1 MQHAVAAITDISNYL
16 QTVESTVSAINEVAD
31 QINLLALNAAIEAA
45 RAGEHGRGFAVVA
58 DEVNKLADKTAALV
72 KSIQSTIDRYTGK
85 VKNEIQFI
93 SHTANL
99 FETVRDNILN
109 TGKVLTTTQEFT
121 KNLNDQNAN
130 IQEKIQKL
138 VQLSNEIY
146 TTSNEQQITIDEL
159 TKAINA
165 INEVASH
172 TSDESVNIQDIS
184 EKLEENA
191 AKLLKNIEFFK
202 L

>member
-1 MQHAVAAITDISNYL
+1 
-16 QTVESTVSAINEVAD
+16 
-31 QINLLALNAAIEAA
+31 
-45 RAGEHGRGFAVVA
+45 
-58 DEVNKLADKTAALV
+58 
-72 KSIQSTIDRYTGK
+72 QSTIDQYTGK

-99 FETVRDNILN
+99 FETVRDNIVN

-121 KNLNDQNAN
+121 KNLTEQNTS

-146 TTSNEQQITIDEL
+146 ATSHEQQITIDEL

-172 TSDESVNIQDIS
+172 TSDESGSIQSIS
-184 EKLEENA
+184 QKIEVNA
-191 AKLLKNIEFFK
+191 ANLLKHIEFFK

>member
-1 MQHAVAAITDISNYL
+1 
-16 QTVESTVSAINEVAD
+16 
-31 QINLLALNAAIEAA
+31 
-45 RAGEHGRGFAVVA
+45 
-58 DEVNKLADKTAALV
+58 
-72 KSIQSTIDRYTGK
+72 
-85 VKNEIQFI
+85 
-93 SHTANL
+93 L

-172 TSDESVNIQDIS
+172 TSDES
-184 EKLEENA
+184 
-191 AKLLKNIEFFK
+191 LKN
-202 L
+202 